1 VSKDLASDKSTFI
14 PGRGSPILHVITA
27 LPTGGAEMMLFKL
40 ISATRGEWP
49 QVVVSLG
56 KIGRI
61 GRLISDLG
69 VPVYPVDYGGL
80 VPKPLRL
87 FGLISLVR
95 RLRPRLMVGWL
106 YHGNAAASLAASV
119 CGGSIPVVWNI
130 RQSLYD
136 LEVEDWTTAKLI
148 RLSARLSRKAEA
160 VIYNSQ
166 ISAPQH
172 EALGYCA
179 VNRVVIPN
187 GFDCRQ
193 FLPDADARQRIRA
206 ELGLPEDAIVVG
218 LTARYHPM
226 KDHRNFFQAAGMI
239 AQRYPSA
246 RFLLVGSG
254 TTNQEPGLRKLIAEH
269 QLANRVLLLGD
280 RADMPALTASLDIA
294 CSASAWGEGLSNAVG
309 EAMACGVPCVVTDVG
324 DSARLVGETGVIV
337 PAKDSQA
344 LANAFSRLIEA
355 GPSGRRRLGDAA
367 RLRIE
372 TEFSLDRVAQRYI
385 EVYQEH
391 ITNNR

>member
-1 VSKDLASDKSTFI
+1 
-14 PGRGSPILHVITA
+14 
-27 LPTGGAEMMLFKL
+27 
-40 ISATRGEWP
+40 
-49 QVVVSLG
+49 
-56 KIGRI
+56 
-61 GRLISDLG
+61 
-69 VPVYPVDYGGL
+69 
-80 VPKPLRL
+80 
-87 FGLISLVR
+87 
-95 RLRPRLMVGWL
+95 
-106 YHGNAAASLAASV
+106 
-119 CGGSIPVVWNI
+119 
-130 RQSLYD
+130 
-136 LEVEDWTTAKLI
+136 
-148 RLSARLSRKAEA
+148 
-160 VIYNSQ
+160 
-166 ISAPQH
+166 
-172 EALGYCA
+172 
-179 VNRVVIPN
+179 
-187 GFDCRQ
+187 
-193 FLPDADARQRIRA
+193 
-206 ELGLPEDAIVVG
+206 
-218 LTARYHPM
+218 
-226 KDHRNFFQAAGMI
+226 
-239 AQRYPSA
+239 
-246 RFLLVGSG
+246 LLVGSG

-344 LANAFSRLIEA
+344 LANALSRLIEA